1 MTPNRKHRIGIG
13 FTLALIMI
21 LATNVSGQTTTNFEE
36 APFDFQSSLKG
47 LLEGSIPS
55 LSLASMDSIPIV
67 TVMHEKIDERDQR
80 RHPYGYL
87 NPHFFKEIKTK
98 DIQEVSEKFVL
109 LVVEDQFGQLRAVS
123 FTPEGVPIESILLN
137 DQFYYA
143 GSIAHEVESR
153 RYSPSIPYFYDRIDH
168 EFVFSTIFK
177 IMSPGENNPLVD
189 LHFHEDETT
198 NICRVAVSAQ
208 GRFSSAHFE
217 QVSSPKIY
225 FERFA
230 LASPFFNQLSDK
242 LREGVDYQKRGDSLS
257 IYLDRDQ
264 SVQLLSNDVLFGAV
278 TFRMLDAD
286 SGTFSVSQQYISTFG
301 ISGDGD
307 FCDLKSPAYLSDWKL
322 LNTEYDLFDVAKY
335 SQEQQSAIPEI
346 TAKNFK
352 KLVKK
357 QCGKYHYQYVK
368 HVRTKEDVASFSLI
382 SQIVLKIDYQPY
394 ASAEIFTT
402 YVVFELARGC

>member
-1 MTPNRKHRIGIG
+1 
-13 FTLALIMI
+13 
-21 LATNVSGQTTTNFEE
+21 
-36 APFDFQSSLKG
+36 
-47 LLEGSIPS
+47 
-55 LSLASMDSIPIV
+55 
-67 TVMHEKIDERDQR
+67 
-80 RHPYGYL
+80 
-87 NPHFFKEIKTK
+87 
-98 DIQEVSEKFVL
+98 
-109 LVVEDQFGQLRAVS
+109 
-123 FTPEGVPIESILLN
+123 
-137 DQFYYA
+137 
-143 GSIAHEVESR
+143 
-153 RYSPSIPYFYDRIDH
+153 
-168 EFVFSTIFK
+168 
-177 IMSPGENNPLVD
+177 MSPGENNPLVD

-264 SVQLLSNDVLFGAV
+264 SIQLLSNDVLFGAV

-368 HVRTKEDVASFSLI
+368 HVRTKEDVASFSSI

-394 ASAEIFTT
+394 ASEEIFTT
-402 YVVFELARGC
+402 YVVFELARSC

>member
-1 MTPNRKHRIGIG
+1 MALNNKHRMGIG
-13 FTLALIMI
+13 FTLALIMM
-21 LATNVSGQTTTNFEE
+21 LAKNVSGQTTTKSEE
-36 APFDFQSSLKG
+36 APFDFQSNLKG
-47 LLEGSIPS
+47 LQEGSIS
-55 LSLASMDSIPIV
+55 SFSLALMDSIPIV

-87 NPHFFKEIKTK
+87 NPQFFQEITTQ
-98 DIQEVSEKFVL
+98 DIQEVTEEFVL
-109 LVVEDQFGQLRAVS
+109 LVVEDQFGQLRAVT

-137 DQFYYA
+137 DQLYYA

-153 RYSPSIPYFYDRIDH
+153 RYSPSIPYFYDRTTH

-177 IMSPGENNPLVD
+177 IMSPKENNPLVD

-198 NICRVAVSAQ
+198 NICRVAVNEQ
-208 GRFSSAHFE
+208 GRFSDARIE
-217 QVSSPKIY
+217 QVNSPKIS

-230 LASPFFNQLSDK
+230 LTSPFFIQLSDK
-242 LREGVDYQKRGDSLS
+242 LSEGVDYKKRGDSLS

-264 SVQLLSNDVLFGAV
+264 SIQLLSNDDLFGAV
-278 TFRMLDAD
+278 TFRLLDAD
-286 SGTFSVSQQYISTFG
+286 SGVFSVSQQYKSTFG

-307 FCDLKSPAYLSDWKL
+307 FCDLQSPVYTSAWKNL
-322 LNTEYDLFDVAKY
+322 TLEYDLFDLAKY
-335 SQEQQSAIPEI
+335 IEEEQSLMPEI

-368 HVRTKEDVASFSLI
+368 HVRTKEDVASFSSI

>member
-1 MTPNRKHRIGIG
+1 MGIG
-13 FTLALIMI
+13 FTLALIMM
-21 LATNVSGQTTTNFEE
+21 LAKNVSGQTTTKSEE
-36 APFDFQSSLKG
+36 APFDFQSNVKG
-47 LLEGSIPS
+47 LQEGSIS
-55 LSLASMDSIPIV
+55 SFSLALMDSIPIV

-87 NPHFFKEIKTK
+87 NPQFFQEITTQ
-98 DIQEVSEKFVL
+98 DIQEVTKEFVL

-123 FTPEGVPIESILLN
+123 FTPEGLPIESILLN
-137 DQFYYA
+137 DQLYYA

-153 RYSPSIPYFYDRIDH
+153 RYSPSIPYFYDRTTH

-177 IMSPGENNPLVD
+177 IMSPKENNPLVD

-198 NICRVAVSAQ
+198 NICRVAVNEQ
-208 GRFSSAHFE
+208 GRFSDARIE
-217 QVSSPKIY
+217 QVNSPKIS

-230 LASPFFNQLSDK
+230 LTSPFFIQLSDK
-242 LREGVDYQKRGDSLS
+242 LREGVDYKKRGDSLS

-264 SVQLLSNDVLFGAV
+264 SIQLLSNDDLFGAV
-278 TFRMLDAD
+278 TFRLLDAD
-286 SGTFSVSQQYISTFG
+286 SGVFSVSQQYKSTFG

-307 FCDLKSPAYLSDWKL
+307 LCDVKAPAYLSDWKP
-322 LNTEYDLFDVAKY
+322 LNTEYDLFDLAKY
-335 SQEQQSAIPEI
+335 SQEQQSAMPEI

-368 HVRTKEDVASFSLI
+368 HVRTKEDVASFSSI

>member
-1 MTPNRKHRIGIG
+1 MTQNHKHRIGIG
-13 FTLALIMI
+13 FTLALILM
-21 LATNVSGQTTTNFEE
+21 LATNVSGQTTTNSEV

-47 LLEGSIPS
+47 LLAGSIPS

-87 NPHFFKEIKTK
+87 NPRFFKEIKAK

-109 LVVEDQFGQLRAVS
+109 LVVEDQFGQLRAV
-123 FTPEGVPIESILLN
+123 TCTQQGVPIESILLN
-137 DQFYYA
+137 DLFYYPNR
-143 GSIAHEVESR
+143 IAHEVESR
-153 RYSPSIPYFYDRIDH
+153 RYSPAIPYFYDRIGH

-177 IMSPGENNPLVD
+177 IMSPGKNKPLVD
-189 LHFHEDETT
+189 LYFHEDETT

-208 GRFSSAHFE
+208 GRFGDARFE
-217 QVSSPKIY
+217 QVNSPEIY
-225 FERFA
+225 CERFA
-230 LASPFFNQLSDK
+230 LTSPFFNQLSDT

-264 SVQLLSNDVLFGAV
+264 SIQLLSNDVLFGAI
-278 TFRMLDAD
+278 TFRLLDAD
-286 SGTFSVSQQYISTFG
+286 SGTFSVSQQYKSTFG
-301 ISGDGD
+301 INGDGD

-322 LNTEYDLFDVAKY
+322 LKTEDDLFDVAKY
-335 SQEQQSAIPEI
+335 SQEQQSVMPEI
-346 TAKNFK
+346 SAKNFK

-368 HVRTKEDVASFSLI
+368 HVRTKEDVASFSSI

-394 ASAEIFTT
+394 ASEEIFTT
-402 YVVFELARGC
+402 YVILQLAGSC